1 MSDTHLTDV
10 KTHDTSNHLLFTP
23 LKVGNVLLQHR
34 IVMAP
39 MTRYRADDDHIP
51 TDMITLYYAQ
61 RASIWNKEQIA
72 AWKKIVDA
80 VHARGSFIFLQL
92 WALGRYAE
100 PDVLKREAENAGLPT
115 DAFPY
120 VSASNIPAKTWDGK
134 TLDVCPRPL
143 SLEEIDEYV
152 RDYAQ
157 AAQNAIEAGFDG
169 VEINNA
175 NGYLLDQ
182 FLQDVSNVRQDQ
194 YGGSIE
200 KRSLFPLNVLD
211 AIVSRIG
218 ASRTSIRL
226 SPWNEYQGMRM
237 ADPIPTFSY
246 ITSEIR
252 KRYPD
257 LAYLHFV
264 EGKRPNDSND
274 FARAIWK
281 EGREVND
288 NNKREQA
295 VFLSASK
302 HDRES
307 AFTYAEQGDVVV
319 FGKWFLS
326 NPDLPRRI
334 KEDIPL
340 NPYDYNT
347 FYTKK
352 NPSGYADYTFASS

>member
-1 MSDTHLTDV
+1 MNFFSCD
-10 KTHDTSNHLLFTP
+10 S
-23 LKVGNVLLQHR
+23 
-34 IVMAP
+34 
-39 MTRYRADDDHIP
+39 
-51 TDMITLYYAQ
+51 
-61 RASIWNKEQIA
+61 
-72 AWKKIVDA
+72 
-80 VHARGSFIFLQL
+80 
-92 WALGRYAE
+92 
-100 PDVLKREAENAGLPT
+100 
-115 DAFPY
+115 
-120 VSASNIPAKTWDGK
+120 
-134 TLDVCPRPL
+134 
-143 SLEEIDEYV
+143 
-152 RDYAQ
+152 
-157 AAQNAIEAGFDG
+157 
-169 VEINNA
+169 
-175 NGYLLDQ
+175 
-182 FLQDVSNVRQDQ
+182 SNVRQDQ

-264 EGKRPNDSND
+264 EGKRPIDSND

-288 NNKREQA
+288 NNRKEQA
-295 VFLSASK
+295 IFLSASK

-307 AFTYAEQGDVVV
+307 AFTYAERGDVVV

-326 NPDLPRRI
+326 NVRRIFDYSQRVSPPKLAYKQPDLPRRI
-334 KEDIPL
+334 KENIPF

-352 NPSGYADYTFASS
+352 SPIGYADYTFASS